1 MYIPTWCKSGWDY
14 VTSSQMHN
22 FRTWGTEVE
31 IMAMAQISGFDI
43 WVYTSTNQWCHY
55 SSDDTSCS
63 EEAFY
68 MSNSSGCHF
77 YPVVDV

>member
-1 MYIPTWCKSGWDY
+1 MYIPTWYKSGCDY
-14 VTSSQMHN
+14 VTSSQIHH

-43 WVYTSTNQWCHY
+43 WVYTSTNQWCHC
-55 SSDDTSCS
+55 SSNDTSCS

-68 MSNSSGCHF
+68 MSNLLGCHF
-77 YPVVDV
+77 DPVVDA